1 MNKTLVLI
9 KREFMIRVKTKG
21 FIIGTLALPLMII
34 LMMGIQV
41 AMHSMGAKEKKN
53 LAVLDLSGQVATA
66 LADYMGHNY
75 LDSAGQ
81 PLYQIEPIAIGA
93 ENATE
98 MAARYGREVQQEKY
112 DALMVLPADIFTTN
126 RFELH
131 AKNISNMEFNST
143 LERSVSRVVAD
154 LRLGQS
160 GLDQARI
167 RELMAWVELKTF
179 KVSEAGTKEESGLVA
194 FGMSYIM
201 MLILYMALIFYG
213 QFVMR
218 GVYED
223 KTTRVMEVVLSSAN
237 PMQIMAGKIIGIGGA
252 GLAQF
257 LIWALFVALA
267 STYGM
272 AMMSLFAPGA
282 STLPLP
288 SISFSVY
295 LFFFIFFLL
304 GYFIYATLYAT
315 MGSMVTDEADA
326 QSLQW
331 PVTLLILLGF
341 MMMFFILNNPNSTLA
356 VILSLIPFFTPL
368 LMFLRLSVG
377 AAPLWQVLLS
387 VVLMIGSIIGL
398 IWFTGKIFRVGVLM
412 YGKKPNLPEVLKWI
426 KYS

>member
-41 AMHSMGAKEKKN
+41 AMQNMGAKEKKS
-53 LAVLDLSGQVATA
+53 LAVLDLSGEVAPA
-66 LADYMGHNY
+66 LAVYMDANY
-75 LDSAGQ
+75 RDASGQ
-81 PLYQIEPIAIGA
+81 PLYRLEQIESAA
-93 ENATE
+93 ESAADLT
-98 MAARYGREVQQEKY
+98 ARYGREVQKEKI
-112 DALMVLPADIFTTN
+112 DALLVLPADILTSNQT
-126 RFELH
+126 ELH
-131 AKNISNMEFNST
+131 TRNISNMEFNST

-160 GLDQARI
+160 GLDQALI
-167 RELMAWVELKTF
+167 RELMHGVELKTF
-179 KVSEAGTKEESGLVA
+179 KVSEAGAKEESGLVA

-223 KTTRVMEVVLSSAN
+223 KTTRVMEVVLSSAS

-257 LIWALFVALA
+257 LIWAVFVALA

-282 STLPLP
+282 SSLPLP

-331 PVTLLILLGF
+331 PVTMLIVLGF
-341 MMMFFILNNPNSTLA
+341 MFMFFILNNPNSTLA

-368 LMFLRLSVG
+368 LMFLRFSVG

-387 VVLMIGSIIGL
+387 VVVMIGSIIGL